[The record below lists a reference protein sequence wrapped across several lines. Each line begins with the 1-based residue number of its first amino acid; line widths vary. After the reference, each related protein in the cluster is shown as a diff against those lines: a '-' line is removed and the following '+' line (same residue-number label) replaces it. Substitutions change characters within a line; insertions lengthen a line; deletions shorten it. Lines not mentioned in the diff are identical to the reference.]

1 VRRVIDDDDVVVRIV
16 LVQEAGQ
23 RDAQLLRRSMTR
35 RMIATDCGGRR
46 RFDSRGGASYLD
58 RREEPGPLATTRY
71 YLSSVRVLQSA
82 SLEAVRLLGFPGPGP
97 DSTNLPVMAPRPT
110 RSLNGN

>member
-46 RFDSRGGASYLD
+46 
-58 RREEPGPLATTRY
+58 
-71 YLSSVRVLQSA
+71 V
-82 SLEAVRLLGFPGPGP
+82 
-97 DSTNLPVMAPRPT
+97 
-110 RSLNGN
+110 